1 MNGLETNLAQ
11 SYLRIDKKMQAFQD
25 VQGCPGP
32 RHLQRLKTRSP
43 NWASLKSLCPL
54 DITEDSIIMMH
65 FDRNAWGVKMN
76 SLLEDMGGKRD
87 AFPANCGGSLFPHPS
102 GEGC

>member
-11 SYLRIDKKMQAFQD
+11 SYSRIDKKMQAFQD

-65 FDRNAWGVKMN
+65 FDRNAWGGKN
-76 SLLEDMGGKRD
+76 ELTSRRYGG
-87 AFPANCGGSLFPHPS
+87 
-102 GEGC
+102 